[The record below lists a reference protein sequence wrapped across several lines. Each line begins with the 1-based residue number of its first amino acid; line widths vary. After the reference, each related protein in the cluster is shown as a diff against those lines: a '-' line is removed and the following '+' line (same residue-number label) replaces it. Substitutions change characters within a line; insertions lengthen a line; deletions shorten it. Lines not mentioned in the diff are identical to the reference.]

1 MGFDFSVIVV
11 AHDRKEYIIDAVKS
25 VLSQDYKQG
34 TIQIVVVKAFN
45 DHVIDDFLKQN
56 GIYFIFTDA
65 IPIGAKFYEGLK
77 VSQGDIICLLEDDD
91 IFSKHKLKKLNDIFS
106 KNSDLW
112 LAVNNYKV
120 INGRG
125 EEVNSYFRY
134 SERSS
139 QSIMTDQIF
148 SGPAYD
154 LKTMLMRLSMTFNN
168 SRMSF
173 RSALKPKLMELYPKT
188 SSLVDNL
195 PIIFTILNNKSVAWI
210 SEYLSSYRIHDNNA
224 SVNFPEDERQ
234 NKLKAS
240 YCRIETDARI
250 IRDYLVNNDGKF
262 SDYFD
267 LLASYKALKIS
278 MIDSNKRKVLQD
290 GLTLFKKL
298 LKKQK
303 SIKMFETSLLSLRII
318 AFSLAFTVIYLFSE
332 KIGRTID
339 RRFPM

>member
-25 VLSQDYKQG
+25 VLSQDYDQG
-34 TIQIVVVKAFN
+34 TIQIVVVKAFK
-45 DHVIDDFLKQN
+45 DRVIDDFLQEN

-77 VSQGDIICLLEDDD
+77 VSRGDIICLLEDDD
-91 IFSKHKLKKLNDIFS
+91 IFSKQKLKQLNGIFS
-106 KNSDLW
+106 KNPDLW
-112 LAVNNYKV
+112 LVVNNYKV
-120 INGRG
+120 INSRG
-125 EEVNSYFRY
+125 VEENFSFRY

-139 QSIMTDQIF
+139 QRIMTDQIF

-154 LKTMLMRLSMTFNN
+154 LKTMLKRLSMTFNN

-173 RSALKPKLMELYPKT
+173 RRELKPKLMELYPKT

-210 SEYLSSYRIHDNNA
+210 SDYLSSYRIHDKNA
-224 SVNFPEDERQ
+224 SVNFPEDEKK

-240 YCRIETDARI
+240 YCRIETDART
-250 IRDYLVNNDGKF
+250 IRDYLVNNDKKF

-290 GLTLFKKL
+290 GLTFIKKF
-298 LKKQK
+298 LKKQGSVK
-303 SIKMFETSLLSLRII
+303 KFETGLLSLRII
-318 AFSLAFTVIYLFSE
+318 AFSLGFTVIYLFSE
-332 KIGRTID
+332 KIGRAID